1 MKKQLLYFSF
11 QLFIATSHA
20 QDDIVMDVV
29 NQTFCDYNY
38 VDSIQVNPYLEATLH
53 ASYIV
58 LDKQQWPGATK
69 INQVILDEFS
79 RLKEKEFA
87 DRASGEFQRL
97 MALDEAMYASMDE
110 EGSQSSVPMEEY
122 DLTEF
127 IEGKAKVEFR
137 ILALCDHILIG
148 GYYTEVEFN
157 SDYDLFIPHNILYY
171 DLMTGSEIDP
181 ASILSKKRLPEFH
194 KLIKS
199 RVPEHLKAFTDT
211 MDLSKGLPLFVGAGF
226 YYLLEG
232 VVDISSSAQ
241 PTLQVRVDLASIVP
255 YLNNSGPFKAY
266 LKVMADAEANTEML
280 YDEFFFRDLRCL
292 REVKQLKDM
301 ERFIERLDGEQFA
314 LQEVHISNEGARHPI
329 DIQITFN
336 EKGQKM
342 TISGRYLDEDHLE
355 YKDVYSYH
363 PNDRLSKIE
372 KYQSE
377 YAERNSSEEYVLELD
392 EVIYFDKNQNLIQ
405 HSYIPNYGTEPKTLK
420 THNKNEYFTYLN
432 NRIIKDE
439 SYTYSTQLG
448 CVDWAI
454 DYAICLGSSFELND
468 YSNQAE
474 VTRYTSRIV
483 GDTTFIDASSGKET
497 YCELYFVT
505 EEGRITTIWEFG
517 CQRLTKI
524 TYNDQQL
531 PCTVQQ
537 MRIRDSIETKESTV
551 TIAYDVRKRPVS
563 YRKQVFVNEKL
574 QEDLV
579 YQLRYQ

>member
-1 MKKQLLYFSF
+1 MKKQLLFFFF

-20 QDDIVMDVV
+20 QDDAVMDVV

-53 ASYIV
+53 SSYIV
-58 LDKQQWPGATK
+58 LNKQQWPGATK
-69 INQVILDEFS
+69 INQLILKEFS
-79 RLKEKEFA
+79 SLKEKDFA
-87 DRASGEFQRL
+87 DRASREFQRI
-97 MALDEAMYASMDE
+97 MALDDAMYASMDE
-110 EGSQSSVPMEEY
+110 EGDQSNIPTEEY

-127 IEGKAKVEFR
+127 IESTVEVEFR
-137 ILALCDHILIG
+137 ILALCDHVLICG
-148 GYYTEVEFN
+148 FYTEVEFN
-157 SDYDLFIPHNILYY
+157 SDYDAFIPYNIHYY
-171 DLMTGSEIDP
+171 DLMAGSEIDP
-181 ASILSKKRLPEFH
+181 ASILTKKRLPEFH

-211 MDLSKGLPLFVGAGF
+211 MDLSKGLPLFIGAGF

-241 PTLQVRVDLASIVP
+241 PTLQVRLDLASIVP
-255 YLNNSGPFKAY
+255 YLNNSGPFKSY

-292 REVKQLKDM
+292 REVNQLKAM

-314 LQEVHISNEGARHPI
+314 GQELHISREGARHPM
-329 DIQITFN
+329 DRQITFN

-377 YAERNSSEEYVLELD
+377 YATRNSSEEYVLELD

-420 THNKNEYFTYLN
+420 THNNNEYFTYLN

-454 DYAICLGSSFELND
+454 DYAICLGSSFEFDD
-468 YSNQAE
+468 YSNPAE

-483 GDTTFIDASSGKET
+483 GDTTFIDASSGNET

-505 EEGRITTIWEFG
+505 EEGHITCVWEFG
-517 CQRLTKI
+517 GERLTRV

-531 PCTVQQ
+531 PCTLQQ

-551 TIAYDVRKRPVS
+551 TIAYDVRKRPVG